1 MNKRS
6 TPTWENSRMDKSL
19 RPPEVILGLPYSS
32 KVDIWMLGCAVG
44 FLLFS
49 LGISPNLRLLQA
61 YHMLTG
67 KSLVPEEKAAD
78 DGIMLSWLIAM
89 SGEHIPLDLS
99 LKAGLRAKYFNENGP
114 RILSYLL
121 FQIADFCIGL
131 FKLEIPE
138 ETLES
143 QIIASRGA
151 VPADD
156 IPGIVKFVQ
165 TCLTMDPAKRPSP
178 DDVFGNEWVEPGF
191 ES

>member
-1 MNKRS
+1 
-6 TPTWENSRMDKSL
+6 
-19 RPPEVILGLPYSS
+19 
-32 KVDIWMLGCAVG
+32 
-44 FLLFS
+44 
-49 LGISPNLRLLQA
+49 
-61 YHMLTG
+61 MLTG
-67 KSLVPEEKAAD
+67 EPLVPEEKAAD

-89 SGEHIPLDLS
+89 SGGRIPLDLS
-99 LKAGLRAKYFNENGP
+99 LKSKLRAKYFDENGTH
-114 RILSYLL
+114 IISYLIFPDRL
-121 FQIADFCIGL
+121 LLLGL

-143 QIIASRGA
+143 QIIASGGA

-178 DDVFGNEWVEPGF
+178 NDVFGNEWVEPGF